1 MIKPSGGIKEGK
13 KMTVEYLI
21 KFLKDKDKDAKV
33 YVCRED
39 IIYPATSV
47 WCEDGEVVI
56 TDN

>member
-1 MIKPSGGIKEGK
+1 
-13 KMTVEYLI
+13 MTVEYLI
-21 KFLKDKDKDAKV
+21 KFLKDKDKDKDAEV

-39 IIYPATSV
+39 VIYPATSI

>member
-1 MIKPSGGIKEGK
+1 
-13 KMTVEYLI
+13 MTVAELI
-21 KFLKDKDKDAKV
+21 EALKDKDKDVEV
-33 YVCRED
+33 YICRED

>member
-1 MIKPSGGIKEGK
+1 
-13 KMTVEYLI
+13 MTVEYLI
-21 KFLKDKDKDAKV
+21 KFLKDKDKDKDTEV
-33 YVCRED
+33 YICRED

>member
-1 MIKPSGGIKEGK
+1 
-13 KMTVEYLI
+13 MTVAELI
-21 KFLKDKDKDAKV
+21 EALKDKDAEV
-33 YVCRED
+33 YICRED

>member
-1 MIKPSGGIKEGK
+1 
-13 KMTVEYLI
+13 MTVAELI
-21 KFLKDKDKDAKV
+21 EALKDKDKDAKV

-39 IIYPATSV
+39 IIYLATSV

>member
-1 MIKPSGGIKEGK
+1 MTAKE
-13 KMTVEYLI
+13 LI
-21 KFLKDKDKDAKV
+21 EVLKEKDADVKV
-33 YVCRED
+33 YICRED